1 MNDNPSDVLGIPD
14 EDNAFT
20 IFSRSLDEYSDD
32 EPDFN
37 VPKVN
42 HSDHAEIEN
51 VGDGNRFED
60 NASGVKP
67 ISAHLMQKEH
77 GFAAKVNFSVFNDKG
92 VNCQSTQIVG
102 GGIVSQCDSLR
113 RLIEGLSCY
122 DAMKEDPDSLM
133 DFIANQ
139 YREQMIDDFNHFVAE
154 HEHQSDE
161 IMKEMTALHHFKQC
175 DVEHCAHSKRHFD
188 QSPKVIASK
197 YFQDGLDEAAE
208 LLTFYSSKYDAL
220 HFALFHLFETGYRY
234 RFPPRPHKHNED
246 DDEKMAQQE
255 LAAAV
260 SAIKTGRDRCRGA
273 LGRFESES
281 NNKFNLSVSIG
292 AESKTE
298 DGHSVKTAIDS
309 MMKYVASM
317 PSNGV
322 GQDALVQINRFM
334 VREDIDTD
342 AAKDDVAESKE
353 ESNLFAVTKSKDVFH
368 AVKRYFTRSAGMQ

>member
-1 MNDNPSDVLGIPD
+1 MANLLKIYDRPKDDLSDTETAGAKNARDFKAESSSTLTSATSHEDQIPIQEGGKVVPSKID
-14 EDNAFT
+14 
-20 IFSRSLDEYSDD
+20 
-32 EPDFN
+32 
-37 VPKVN
+37 
-42 HSDHAEIEN
+42 
-51 VGDGNRFED
+51 
-60 NASGVKP
+60 
-67 ISAHLMQKEH
+67 
-77 GFAAKVNFSVFNDKG
+77 FSVFNTKG
-92 VNCQSTQIVG
+92 VSCQSARNIKKNNDGIGTGIVANCQSM
-102 GGIVSQCDSLR
+102 R
-113 RLIEGLSCY
+113 RLIEGLNCY
-122 DAMKEDPDSLM
+122 DALKDDPDSLM
-133 DFIANQ
+133 DFVANQ
-139 YREQMIDDFNHFVAE
+139 YRTQMIDDFNHFISE
-154 HEHQSDE
+154 HEHQSNE
-161 IMKEMTALHHFKQC
+161 IMEEMIAVHQFKQC
-175 DVEHCAHSKRHFD
+175 DIEHCAHSKRHFD
-188 QSPKVIASK
+188 DTLRLSLSK
-197 YFQDGLDEAAE
+197 HFGHGVDEALD
-208 LLTFYSSKYDAL
+208 LLTFYCSKYDAL

-234 RFPPRPHKHNED
+234 RVPRRP
-246 DDEKMAQQE
+246 EKDNDHDSEKVTQQE
-255 LAAAV
+255 LAEAI
-260 SAIKTGRDRCRGA
+260 SAINTGRDRCRGA